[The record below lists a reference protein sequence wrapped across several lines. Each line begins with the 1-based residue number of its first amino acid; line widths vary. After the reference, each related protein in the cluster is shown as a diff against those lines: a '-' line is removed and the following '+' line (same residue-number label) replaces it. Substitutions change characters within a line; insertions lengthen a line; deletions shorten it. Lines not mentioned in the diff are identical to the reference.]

1 MNFLKTLFLLVV
13 IGINIFKVI
22 ADTQC
27 PNIPSKPQDSR
38 LISNQLRLVQYNV
51 EWLFIDQYGSC
62 PGSGCSWANQTE
74 AQTHMKYVAN
84 VINQLN
90 PDIINLCEVEGCDE
104 LNQLASLT
112 NKNYHPYLIQGTD
125 SATGQNVGML
135 SLVDPVTN
143 LYRTEDRYVYPI
155 TDSKCGY
162 TGSPGTQGISKHYI
176 TKFNLNGLN
185 IAMVGAHLLAYP
197 TDSTRC
203 AEREAQAQVLQ
214 NEIISLIN
222 DGNEIIVLGDFN
234 DYDNQ
239 VIDANNNIPISQVLD
254 ILKGN
259 SGDHIGEYQL
269 FSVAQFIT
277 KSERYSDWWDQNS
290 DCISESNEFS
300 MIDHILVSQKL
311 YDKVSS
317 VWIYH
322 GYDEFCGTYNSDH
335 YPIVVDFNL

>member
-1 MNFLKTLFLLVV
+1 MNFLKALFFLMAVGTKFLNVL
-13 IGINIFKVI
+13 

-27 PNIPSKPQDSR
+27 PYIPSKPQDSR

-51 EWLFIDQYGSC
+51 EWLFIDQFGSC
-62 PGSGCSWANQTE
+62 PGSGCAWDNQTE

-84 VINQLN
+84 VINELN

-104 LNQLASLT
+104 LNQLVNLT
-112 NKNYHPYLIQGTD
+112 NIKYRPYLIQGTD
-125 SATGQNVGML
+125 SSTGQNVGML
-135 SLVDPVTN
+135 TLVDPITN
-143 LYRTEDRYVYPI
+143 LYRTENRYGYPVSN
-155 TDSKCGY
+155 SKCGY
-162 TGSPGTQGISKHYI
+162 SGSSGTQGVSKHYI

-185 IAMVGAHLLAYP
+185 VAMIGAHLLAFP

-214 NEIISLIN
+214 NEIVELVN
-222 DGNEIIVLGDFN
+222 QGYEIIMLGDFN
-234 DYDNQ
+234 DYDNLI
-239 VIDANNNIPISQVLD
+239 IDSNDNIPTSRVLD

-269 FSVAQFIT
+269 SSAASFIT
-277 KSERYSDWWDQNS
+277 KSERYSDWWDENS
-290 DCISESNEFS
+290 DCKSESNEFS

-311 YDKVSS
+311 YDKISS

-335 YPIVVDFNL
+335 YPVVVDFNL